1 MSIASASRVPS
12 VPTSP
17 QALQQ
22 SATRAVAP
30 YALGGGVA
38 LLALGALRAVARPLE
53 EALRNALALAVFV
66 VGAQLTVEHWDEI
79 YATYSLVVLGRFN

>member
-1 MSIASASRVPS
+1 MKIGGVALPS

-22 SATRAVAP
+22 TATRAVAP